1 MRPACDTPETAF
13 EVYTA
18 VRAAIEPDA
27 ENEQRFLHQ
36 LRDGLHI
43 DPKLAAQV
51 DAQVSGRPRAGP
63 SSGRG
68 AAEQRKLWQ

>member
-1 MRPACDTPETAF
+1 MSGHVQACDTPETAF

-27 ENEQRFLHQ
+27 ENEQRFLQQ

-43 DPKLAAQV
+43 DPKLACLIV
-51 DAQVSGRPRAGP
+51 ECDAQRIKQGDKSNNVN
-63 SSGRG
+63 
-68 AAEQRKLWQ
+68 